1 MSPKKHIK
9 VKFLGTYYQ
18 GEAYKR
24 HNLYPILTKHFDVEI
39 SDDPDFVVATP
50 LDKPFEWCNY
60 DCVRVLFTGENYSPD
75 FNVFDYAVTSDD
87 IHFGDRFCRYQQFN
101 DEGWAIAAAKKHLNV
116 PDDLLQKKQYFCDFI
131 YKNSNGQPEREA
143 MFHKLNA
150 YKRVESGGTWL
161 NNMPD
166 GRVIGWPDEK
176 QDFQKLCKFT
186 IAIDSIRYPGFI
198 TEKITNAFMN
208 RTIPIYLGAPDVET
222 IFNPK
227 AFINCANF
235 SSLDDVVEYVKYLD
249 SNDQAYMDMMREPA
263 FLDSEFPQKVA
274 DDLENWALHVFS
286 QASDKA
292 FRRYPTNFSQK
303 THIEQLKCVQ
313 KYYDILE
320 SKPIP
325 KLKRF
330 VKKSIGESLYKKMK
344 RLLRNK

>member
-1 MSPKKHIK
+1 MPPKKHIK

-24 HNLYPILTKHFDVEI
+24 HNLYPILNEHFDLEVC
-39 SDDPDFVVATP
+39 DDPDFVIATS
-50 LDKPFEWCNY
+50 LDKPFNWCNY

-75 FNVFDYAVTSDD
+75 FNIFDYAVTSDD
-87 IHFGDRFCRYQQFN
+87 IHFGDRFYRYQQFN
-101 DEGWAIAAAKKHLNV
+101 DKGWAVAASKKHIDV
-116 PDDLLQKKQYFCDFI
+116 PDDLLSQKQYFCDFI
-131 YKNSNGQPEREA
+131 YKNGNGQPGREA

-161 NNMPD
+161 NNMPG

-176 QDFQKLCKFT
+176 QEFQKLCKFT
-186 IAIDSIRYPGFI
+186 IAIDSIQYPGFI

-235 SSLDDVVEYVKYLD
+235 ETLDDVVEYVKFLD
-249 SNDQAYMDMMREPA
+249 NNDEAYMAMMREPA
-263 FLDSEFPQKVA
+263 FLDPDFAQKTYDGLV
-274 DDLENWALHVFS
+274 EWALHVFS
-286 QASDKA
+286 QDPSEAI
-292 FRRYPTNFSQK
+292 RRYPTSFSQK
-303 THIEQLKCVQ
+303 AHLEQLQCVQ

-320 SKPIP
+320 NRPIP
-325 KLKRF
+325 RIKRF
-330 VKKSIGESLYKKMK
+330 ARKCLSGNIYEKIKKFLKK
-344 RLLRNK
+344 